1 MPLHEDPDL
10 NSLSAGSSNGLGSG
24 KDGTKRNLRPR
35 HIQLISMGGAIGT
48 VMFVQIGSAL
58 AIGGPG
64 SLFVA
69 FLLWSTVV
77 LAVNNCLAEMVCWIP
92 ISSPFVR
99 FADRFVD
106 EALGVVSGLNLFI
119 YIAIGIPF
127 EMAATNLMLQFWTDK
142 IPVLAVV
149 VAMIIAYTA
158 FNVFAVRLYGEVEFW
173 LAIGKI
179 VLAVGLFLFTL
190 VVALGGNPEH
200 DRFGF
205 RNWDSSKVPGAPFAA
220 YAFPGASGRFTG
232 FLSCLV
238 QAAFT
243 MSGPE
248 YIAMTAGEAAQP
260 RRTMHRSFSS
270 ITFRLV
276 MFNVLGAL
284 SVGVL
289 VPHSDPAL
297 LGASE
302 HVKRG
307 SGTSPYVIAMTRLR
321 IPFLPHVV
329 NALVMLSI
337 FSAGNSYV
345 YTASRTLYGM
355 ALEGQMPRV
364 FSRCSKRGVPIYAV
378 GASMLF
384 SSMAFLQLNKASAVI
399 LQWITL
405 VATVGLMVD
414 NAIISLTY
422 LRFRAALAD
431 QNIPRSSLPWFGRLQ
446 PFCGYY
452 ALIACTTMIFLSG
465 YAVFLPGHWSL
476 TTFIFSY
483 VLILILPLVFV
494 TWKVAKRTKLR
505 KVCEIDLFERERA
518 SVDDRDCM

>member
-92 ISSPFVR
+92 ISSPFVCVTPPRLLSLLKLCHQVR

-149 VAMIIAYTA
+149 VVMIIAYTA

-205 RNWDSSKVPGAPFAA
+205 RNWDSSKVPIQGAPFAA

-364 FSRCSKRGVPIYAV
+364 FARCSKRGVPIYAV

-422 LRFRAALAD
+422 LRFRA
-431 QNIPRSSLPWFGRLQ
+431 
-446 PFCGYY
+446 
-452 ALIACTTMIFLSG
+452 
-465 YAVFLPGHWSL
+465 
-476 TTFIFSY
+476 
-483 VLILILPLVFV
+483 
-494 TWKVAKRTKLR
+494 LR